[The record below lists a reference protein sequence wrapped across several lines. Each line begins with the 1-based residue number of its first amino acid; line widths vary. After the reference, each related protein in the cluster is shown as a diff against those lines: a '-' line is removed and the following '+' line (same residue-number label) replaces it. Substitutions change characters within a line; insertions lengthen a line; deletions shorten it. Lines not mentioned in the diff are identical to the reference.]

1 MPSKINE
8 WMVREYATLLKGRDG
23 VLVLGT
29 ERLTVAEATALR
41 NEIRPTG
48 AELCLAKKSLAHVAL
63 KEAGIPIDMS
73 GVPGTCA
80 LLIGSTEQTIA
91 AAKAVEKLWKK
102 EKERKVHYR
111 SAFFDGS
118 TMSADEAARI
128 ADMPDKNTLRA
139 MLCGAIQGPAR
150 MLATVL
156 REVPASQARALQAR
170 ADKEQ
175 PAA

>member
-8 WMVREYATLLKGRDG
+8 WIVREYASLLQGRDG
-23 VLVLGT
+23 VVLLGT
-29 ERLTVAEATALR
+29 EGLTVSEASALR
-41 NEIRPTG
+41 NEIRATG
-48 AELCLAKKSLAHVAL
+48 AEICLAKKSLAHVAM
-63 KEAGIPIDMS
+63 KAAGIPIDVS
-73 GVPGTCA
+73 SAPGTCT

-91 AAKAVEKLWKK
+91 ATKAIEKLWSK
-102 EKERKVHYR
+102 EKDRKVVYR

-118 TMSADEAARI
+118 AMTAQEAARI
-128 ADMPDKNTLRA
+128 ADMPDKQTLRA

-156 REVPASQARALQAR
+156 REVPAANARALQAR